1 MLGVVVHD
9 LDPRIREAEDG
20 RSPRVWCQPDRHK
33 ESQASQG
40 YTVSSY
46 QNKLKNTQKPKQ
58 QNYTE
63 WAPCFDAWG
72 FPRRQLAHSF
82 PFTYVLLLLNQKSG
96 SASVLPLL
104 WGLDCRGLSRRQ
116 RQARWLNTD
125 RRAVR
130 AKAQTASLSLDFQ
143 WPSSSLSPSC
153 STPPSGRLGD
163 TSQHLTT
170 EAKRSSGLLPQK
182 PWLQSDWPSCLFL
195 L

>member
-46 QNKLKNTQKPKQ
+46 QNKQKTHKN
-58 QNYTE
+58 QNNNTTTRNGHPALMPE
-63 WAPCFDAWG
+63 AFHAD
-72 FPRRQLAHSF
+72 SF
-82 PFTYVLLLLNQKSG
+82 PFTYVLLWLSQKSG

-104 WGLDCRGLSRRQ
+104 WGLDCSGLSRRQ

-143 WPSSSLSPSC
+143 WPSSSPSPSC